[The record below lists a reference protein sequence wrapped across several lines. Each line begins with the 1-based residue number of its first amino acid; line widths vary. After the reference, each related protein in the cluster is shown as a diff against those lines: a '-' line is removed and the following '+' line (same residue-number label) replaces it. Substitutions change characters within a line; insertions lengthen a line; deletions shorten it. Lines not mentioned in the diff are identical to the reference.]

1 MRVRRYFAFVDL
13 CGFTLF
19 TEFHGDF
26 ESVAVLTGFRT
37 LVRDIASEHG
47 VRVAK
52 WLGDGAMFVSTDG
65 PALAAALLE
74 LDQRASD
81 AVDLP
86 LRAGFSGGDVIL
98 FEGDDYIGGPVNLAS
113 RLSDVASPG
122 EILAS
127 DDMAAFVPDGGEVR
141 PVEPRGVPG
150 VMQPGPVLAVGSAEP
165 VTRTRDAIASRAPC
179 AAR

>member
-13 CGFTLF
+13 CGFTRF
-19 TEFHGDF
+19 TELHGD
-26 ESVAVLTGFRT
+26 EEAVAVLTGFRT
-37 LVRDIASEHG
+37 LVRDIASDNG

-65 PALAAALLE
+65 SALVAALLT
-74 LDQRASD
+74 LDRRAAD

-86 LRAGFSGGDVIL
+86 IRAGFAGGDVIL

-113 RLSDVASPG
+113 RLSDSAAPG

-127 DDMAAFVPDGGEVR
+127 ADMAEFVPDDGEVR
-141 PVEPRGVPG
+141 PVQPRLVPG
-150 VMQPGPVLAVGSAEP
+150 FMRPVPIVAIGVADPITDTHEI
-165 VTRTRDAIASRAPC
+165 IAS
-179 AAR
+179 

>member
-13 CGFTLF
+13 CGFTRF
-19 TEFHGDF
+19 TEVHGD
-26 ESVAVLTGFRT
+26 EQAVAVLTGFRT

-47 VRVAK
+47 VRIAK

-65 PALAAALLE
+65 PSLAAALLE

-86 LRAGFSGGDVIL
+86 LRAGVSGGDVIL
-98 FEGDDYIGGPVNLAS
+98 FEGDDYIGGPVNLAA
-113 RLSDVASPG
+113 RLSDVAAPG

-127 DDMAAFVPDGGEVR
+127 ADMAEFVPDGGEVR
-141 PVEPRGVPG
+141 PVEPRLVPG
-150 VMQPGPVLAVGSAEP
+150 FMQPVTIVAVGIDDPITDTHEI
-165 VTRTRDAIASRAPC
+165 IAS
-179 AAR
+179 

>member
-13 CGFTLF
+13 CGFTRF
-19 TEFHGDF
+19 TELHGDV

-113 RLSDVASPG
+113 RLSGVASPG
-122 EILAS
+122 EIVAS
-127 DDMAAFVPDGGEVR
+127 ADMAAFVPEAGEVR
-141 PVEPRGVPG
+141 SIEPRVVPG
-150 VMQPGPVLAVGSAEP
+150 FVHAVPIVALGVAEP
-165 VTRTRDAIASRAPC
+165 TTETHEIIAS
-179 AAR
+179 

>member
-13 CGFTLF
+13 CGFTRF
-19 TEFHGDF
+19 TEVHGDV

-74 LDQRASD
+74 LDQRAAG

-122 EILAS
+122 EIVAS
-127 DDMAAFVPDGGEVR
+127 ADMAAFVPEGGEVR
-141 PVEPRGVPG
+141 SIEPRVVPG
-150 VMQPGPVLAVGSAEP
+150 FMQPVPIVAVGVAEP
-165 VTRTRDAIASRAPC
+165 ITETHEIIAS
-179 AAR
+179 

>member
-13 CGFTLF
+13 CGFTRF
-19 TEFHGDF
+19 TEVHGD
-26 ESVAVLTGFRT
+26 EEAVSVLTGFRT
-37 LVRDIASEHG
+37 LVRYIASEHG

-65 PALAAALLE
+65 PALAAALLA

-86 LRAGFSGGDVIL
+86 IRAGFSGGDVIL

-113 RLSDVASPG
+113 RLSDLAAPG
-122 EILAS
+122 EILAGA
-127 DDMAAFVPDGGEVR
+127 DMAEFVVDGADVR
-141 PVEPRGVPG
+141 PVEPRLVPG
-150 VMQPGPVLAVGSAEP
+150 FMQPVPIVALAVAEP
-165 VTRTRDAIASRAPC
+165 ITGTHEIIAS
-179 AAR
+179 

>member
-13 CGFTLF
+13 CGFTRF
-19 TEFHGDF
+19 TEVHGDV
-26 ESVAVLTGFRT
+26 ESVAVLTGFRA

-86 LRAGFSGGDVIL
+86 IRAGFSGGDVIL

-127 DDMAAFVPDGGEVR
+127 ADLGAFVPDGGEVR
-141 PVEPRGVPG
+141 PVEPRVVPG
-150 VMQPGPVLAVGSAEP
+150 FMQPVPIVAVGVAEP
-165 VTRTRDAIASRAPC
+165 ITDTHEIIAS
-179 AAR
+179 